1 MELAAYTELI
11 KLIPCEDQAFETKR
25 KTWEPYKNNLAFKEF
40 YKHTF
45 SNKDTVI
52 FSRRDLFSFA
62 ETDAYKAIFAIILWG
77 YPKGYTLGFN
87 MPILFPR
94 LLNQVEFLLE
104 NLKSERFITDED
116 FKLLISNCDGI
127 GLSTLSKLLYFFK
140 IEINKKKCLIM
151 DSRIVRILRKDNF
164 TELNSLSKVNEHNS
178 INYYTDYLRVCT
190 QLSNEYGYKP
200 DQLELFLFMFGNNLK
215 QLL

>member
-1 MELAAYTELI
+1 
-11 KLIPCEDQAFETKR
+11 
-25 KTWEPYKNNLAFKEF
+25 
-40 YKHTF
+40 
-45 SNKDTVI
+45 
-52 FSRRDLFSFA
+52 
-62 ETDAYKAIFAIILWG
+62 
-77 YPKGYTLGFN
+77 
-87 MPILFPR
+87 
-94 LLNQVEFLLE
+94 
-104 NLKSERFITDED
+104 D